1 LKGHFSILS
10 NFGLTAQGLSER
22 LAPPLGFPE
31 ATYNPKRKVTMPG
44 IVKERLFTPGPTPLL
59 MEAQARTLA
68 AANVHHRTEA
78 FRKILSETLAL
89 LKYYYDTQNDVLI
102 FASSGT
108 GAMEGSIA
116 NLLSPG
122 DRILVGTAG
131 KFGERWLGL
140 AQAYGIEAVKVESPY
155 GQPVDISTM
164 QQKLASDGPFRAV
177 FIQATETST
186 AVMNDVQALGEAV
199 KNYPET
205 VLVVD
210 AITGLGTSD
219 LRIQDW
225 GLDIVIG
232 GSQKAVMI
240 PPGLAFASV
249 SEKAW
254 SFIAKSRLPR
264 YYFDFAKE
272 RKNQAKGETAYT
284 PATTLIIGLHA
295 ALEYIKRIGRENLIA
310 NAALLAEGSRA
321 AAQALG
327 LKLFAESCPANAATA
342 ICAPSG
348 MDSGAVVKELRTRFG
363 AIIANGQG
371 SMKGQ
376 IFRLAH
382 LGYFDMADLFAV
394 FAALEIVLLK
404 LGQKVELGSGVRAV
418 QETYLRHAG

>member
-1 LKGHFSILS
+1 
-10 NFGLTAQGLSER
+10 
-22 LAPPLGFPE
+22 
-31 ATYNPKRKVTMPG
+31 MPG
-44 IVKERLFTPGPTPLL
+44 IIKERLFTPGPTPLL
-59 MEAQARTLA
+59 MEAQARALA
-68 AANVHHRTEA
+68 LGNIHHRTEA
-78 FRKILSETLAL
+78 FRRIMTETLAL

-108 GAMEGSIA
+108 GAMEGAVS

-122 DRILVGTAG
+122 ERMLVGTAG

-140 AQAYGIEAVKVESPY
+140 AQAYSIEAVKVESPY
-155 GQPVDISTM
+155 GQPVSIDAIK
-164 QQKLASDGPFRAV
+164 QKLASDGPFRAV
-177 FIQATETST
+177 YIQATETST
-186 AVMNDVQALGEAV
+186 AVMNDVRTLGGAV

-205 VLVVD
+205 ALVVD

-219 LRIQDW
+219 LRVEEW

-254 SFIAKSRLPR
+254 GLIAKSKLPR
-264 YYFDFAKE
+264 FYFDFAKE

-295 ALEYIKRIGRENLIA
+295 ALEYIKKIGRENLIA
-310 NAALLAEGSRA
+310 NAALLAEASRA

-327 LKLFAESCPANAATA
+327 LKLFAESSPANAATA
-342 ICAPSG
+342 VCAPAG
-348 MDSGAVVKELRTRFG
+348 LDSGAIVKELRTSFG

-382 LGYFDMADLFAV
+382 LGYYDIADLFAV
-394 FAALEIVLLK
+394 FAALEIALVK
-404 LGQKVELGSGVRAV
+404 LGQDVVLGSGVKAV
-418 QETYLRHAG
+418 EEVYLRHAQ